1 MSLDPAQ
8 TATTVTTAT
17 TSRTISPFPN
27 PNSKPHHHY
36 TSHSHQHQQHQ
47 QQPQQ
52 QQQQTLPLRTPIP
65 FHYPFPSPSR
75 AAANHA
81 VGGYPPPAPPPPLLY
96 SHGGGVRGMNLDY
109 LSHALHVTRPLSHVQ
124 FPHLAAAATSS
135 PTVKGHIKVT
145 GRSAVSDVNGHK
157 DTSARER
164 SRDDTLTVVRD
175 RKVRLTEDASL
186 YALCRSWLRNGVN
199 EESQPPQKDATMA
212 LPKPLPV
219 SMVDTCTSNQ
229 KDDENAEDEQEE
241 DEKSVEHL
249 LTQDLLK
256 RHIKRA
262 KRVRARLR
270 EERSQRIARY
280 RNRLRLLVPPP
291 A

>member
-8 TATTVTTAT
+8 TATTATTAT
-17 TSRTISPFPN
+17 TSRPISPFPN

-36 TSHSHQHQQHQ
+36 ASHSHQQ
-47 QQPQQ
+47 QQ
-52 QQQQTLPLRTPIP
+52 QQQQTLPLRAPIP
-65 FHYPFPSPSR
+65 FNYPFPSPSR

-81 VGGYPPPAPPPPLLY
+81 VGGYPPPPPPPLLY

-109 LSHALHVTRPLSHVQ
+109 LSHALHVSRPLSHMQ
-124 FPHLAAAATSS
+124 FPHLAAAAPS
-135 PTVKGHIKVT
+135 PSAKGHLKVT

-164 SRDDTLTVVRD
+164 SRDETLTVVRD

-199 EESQPPQKDATMA
+199 EESQPAQKDATMA
-212 LPKPLPV
+212 LPKPLPA
-219 SMVDTCTSNQ
+219 SMVDTCTSNK

-249 LTQDLLK
+249 STQDLLK

-262 KRVRARLR
+262 KRVRARFR